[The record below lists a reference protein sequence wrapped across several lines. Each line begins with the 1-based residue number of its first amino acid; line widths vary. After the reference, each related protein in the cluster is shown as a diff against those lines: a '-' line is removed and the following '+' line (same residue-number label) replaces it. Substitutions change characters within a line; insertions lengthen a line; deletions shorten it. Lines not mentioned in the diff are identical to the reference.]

1 MEWIG
6 LAQDWE
12 KWQGVMNTV
21 MKLLVP
27 KGAVNFL
34 TVELFDYGG
43 FCYMGLVSLIEVL
56 WIFSKRY
63 YSGQQK
69 PFYSLFS
76 TQIFFLDKRK
86 VCLVLQIKKWLN
98 AEDVIYTWTV
108 NGNDA

>member
-1 MEWIG
+1 
-6 LAQDWE
+6 
-12 KWQGVMNTV
+12 MNTV
-21 MKLLVP
+21 MKVRFP

-56 WIFSKRY
+56 WICSKRY

-69 PFYSLFS
+69 LFYPLFP
-76 TQIFFLDKRK
+76 TQIFLLDKRK

-98 AEDVIYTWTV
+98 TEGVIYTWTV
-108 NGNDA
+108 NGSVSEN